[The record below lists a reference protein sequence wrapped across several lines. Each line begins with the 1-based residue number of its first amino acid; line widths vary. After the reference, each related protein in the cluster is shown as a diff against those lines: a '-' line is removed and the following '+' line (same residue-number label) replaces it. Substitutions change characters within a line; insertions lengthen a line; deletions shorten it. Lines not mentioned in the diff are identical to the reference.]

1 MSKVKLNWNWL
12 YLLFFGRVLTAA
24 TFFMYVGSM
33 SFLIQEWN
41 LSATNAGIIQTGLVV
56 GFAIALYL
64 SSYYSDFINPNK
76 ILLFSAITN
85 SIGAFLFYY
94 YANNFLCS
102 KISTQG
108 PTRKAV

>member
-41 LSATNAGIIQTGLVV
+41 LSATNAGIIQTGPK
-56 GFAIALYL
+56 
-64 SSYYSDFINPNK
+64 N
-76 ILLFSAITN
+76 ILLACLHCTAPCGCYVASLKSGLINHFPERFVINDLIWTFAWRGHSEILQLLN
-85 SIGAFLFYY
+85 YAF
-94 YANNFLCS
+94 
-102 KISTQG
+102 
-108 PTRKAV
+108 